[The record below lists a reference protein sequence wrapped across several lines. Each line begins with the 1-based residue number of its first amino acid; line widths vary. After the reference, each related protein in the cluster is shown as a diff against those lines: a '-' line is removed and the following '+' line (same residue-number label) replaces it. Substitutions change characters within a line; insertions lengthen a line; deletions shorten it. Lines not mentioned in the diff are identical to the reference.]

1 MATPPVWPPYAPP
14 APPELLTGPPGRR
27 PRKGLWIAGVVVLA
41 MAAAGAGAAVTYAL
55 AGKDS
60 ANRTFAGVPA
70 STPMATPQ
78 INAGD
83 AAQAKENL
91 CHLFDVSV
99 RGQEGQGGLR
109 VEGNLNVPV
118 VLRSLNSA
126 VAVENALAAAVPP
139 AVADAARR
147 YVSATVDQ
155 TTAAM
160 SNLPASEGN
169 RLTNVRN
176 EAIGGLLDAC
186 GLPR

>member
-126 VAVENALAAAVPP
+126 VA
-139 AVADAARR
+139 DAARR